1 MKLKVID
8 IVGSERCIIRED
20 GQKIY
25 DKIHDELANKKDV
38 TLDFDGMRL
47 YASPFFNFAI
57 GKLFKDIDPD
67 TINAKL
73 HIENINKTGSMIIK
87 CVKENSNKYHNDVN
101 YREVVDSILE
111 QQAESME

>member
-57 GKLFKDIDPD
+57 GKLFQDIDAD
-67 TINAKL
+67 VINAKL

-87 CVKENSNKYHNDVN
+87 CVKNNAKEYCADID
-101 YREVVDSILE
+101 YRKVVDSILE
-111 QQAESME
+111 KQAQEID